1 MLRLRIAFLH
11 WALPKTLYKSA
22 VRTAP
27 VERCTD
33 LINLIR
39 SLYERCT
46 GVVQGAVQGALR
58 RAPLCF
64 LVRTEQGRCTE
75 APYVQP
81 PEWYQSLVSSP
92 WSPGKSPTRLSST
105 VSLPPPTI
113 QRTQSNKIQDLVE
126 YTHIPAS
133 AQINETT
140 LPLLNPYNIF
150 KRSKSL
156 AIRLTRLVHTR
167 PLPIKEYVQSTGLD
181 KCLIPSSSNEQYVT
195 LTIDQD
201 MIDQWIK
208 DGYSHLHI
216 GAVRIILTLHGR
228 KGLPVTAR
236 LALLNTIYTQYEH
249 AVIGTCLS
257 TLHDG
262 SISLTYYPNFNIPLQ
277 DQNLHKCL
285 KIQVQ
290 ILGAPMQANSYM
302 ATVHHQLAY
311 RLQDHAL
318 DLPLPGHNGDTIF
331 IKAEREDEVPT
342 ILQIPKQLPREKLI
356 EIMPLEWLTNYE
368 KVFLDEAPVVATD
381 TKYVPQP
388 DGSIKTIY
396 AHLPGSKVPSSSETP
411 PIFQALVIQPVTT
424 EDDIPIHSFEADGSP
439 IYTDKIRGHFIW
451 DVDPNMCDADCICRR
466 YLKDTSP
473 RSYKSWPKP
482 HKPGHP
488 DSPWIGLHPIKKKP
502 LPIYDRALQ
511 ILLSEGLLPPQ
522 LDYATPTL
530 PPPVPCYMTSDY
542 DCDFPP
548 LEPSSNQEKTRF
560 SKPFVQSTEVQPDGS
575 FKQPS
580 QAEQVLNWQSHNA
593 RAQNRVLNSIDQ
605 KIDRVT
611 RHVSQHDLHLQSLD
625 ATFRDLA
632 SDLQSRIAK
641 LHSDLHRY
649 ISLGYAGPDFDTKE
663 REIQQLKAQLE
674 QLTRDHSREHSSKPK
689 SYSHQS
695 LFFPVSPTHSPPSK
709 PDEFSGHF
717 KSTGELFRKYPVL
730 SSPPAKQKKRSPSK
744 QKDKQAASSS
754 YNPVLLASKVS
765 YSSSKS
771 DSTSEDVSSQSSQ
784 TSCQSSWLDTA
795 NSSPHDQADLTQV
808 YMASRTDPQPSTQA
822 YESPD
827 ETTSTT
833 PTPAPFVEEPPD
845 HVPGRPPAK
854 PTNGPWFTLD
864 DTSPGSWR
872 TRVSEMSAWL
882 DLQLAKSEQN
892 LESILREFVS
902 RFTGSLRDWYQAL
915 GEYRQL
921 QFVRVPLASQAMGYI
936 FREFLGDPNHIYKQ
950 ARQEFFDMRCCSL
963 KWKDIMFHYKRM
975 SQRYHTL
982 GGINDHSLK
991 QVYVNSL
998 PDDLQDEI
1006 QRKIDTS
1013 RRSINDT
1020 SLGELHMYALSSLD
1034 KLCATQRFFSKM
1046 LTEGKNLQSQ
1056 CRQPSLQIKCKS
1068 SSCTCKTKRKNH
1080 FKHFKNKK
1088 GSSKRF
1094 KFFRKKTKRDIES
1107 IFSEQDQ
1114 TDPSTTFVL
1123 QEDISDSESSGSSD
1137 YSSVPEAYQAIPL
1150 VPQFGPHAPV
1160 RIRPD
1165 KYSKP
1170 VDVIAYLDTGSH
1182 NTMMN
1187 PTILPPEYWKSQ
1199 EHHFIAADGKVFAT
1213 HLISRKKIGIQF
1225 FPSFTLWVH
1234 VLGTPLPDKDILIG
1248 WDIFRQCKSLRILP
1262 SGIRY
1267 KKNFKAF
1274 SEIPKIFKLSAIQ
1287 APFEQI
1293 QQKLLLLCADNHAS
1307 FSHPSPLWKNPDF
1320 FIKLPFKLNEDSNP
1334 TKATHSGMSPSDL
1347 KLATEECN
1355 ELLRQGLIEHT
1366 SSPWACQAFY
1376 VEKRSELIRGKK
1388 RLVVDYKPLNLFLR
1402 DDKFPVPR
1410 PNVLFSQLPGAT
1422 VFSKFDLKGA
1432 FWQIGIH
1439 PDERYKTAFC
1449 LPNAQYQWTVLPFGL
1464 KTAPSLFQKAVTRIF
1479 HPLLHSALIYIDD
1492 ILLFS
1497 PDETS
1502 HILLLQQF
1510 HDIVNKY
1517 DLSVHQIQQ
1526 FLGIVNY
1533 VRDFIPH
1540 VSHYTSVLS
1549 TLLKKR
1555 PPPWGSS
1562 HTEAIAKLKKISQSP
1577 LALTIPSSGQLILQT
1592 DASDIFWGAVLIEDQ
1607 AGQRSYCGHASGKFK
1622 DSQQHYH
1629 TIYKEILAVKNGIQ
1643 KLDFH
1648 LRTRN
1653 FIVEMDNS
1661 SFPKVLDFR
1670 NKIPPNPL
1678 LLRLKDWFARYDFTV
1693 RHVKGHH
1700 NIIADMLSRPPLTR
1714 PPLTHLITPTGH
1726 YPLIYMASHAGPSSS
1741 QAGPSSSSPVIQD
1754 YSFPPE
1760 LLANLPPDHQPSL
1773 DQIQSFAKAQLPV
1786 YLASINSQDCRH
1798 TVTNLSRPFLDPFI
1812 MPPFYYFSPQLLCSS
1827 GVYLFYIIMPLSSL
1841 FKLCMV
1847 IFMILLNKTL
1857 C

>member
-1 MLRLRIAFLH
+1 
-11 WALPKTLYKSA
+11 
-22 VRTAP
+22 
-27 VERCTD
+27 
-33 LINLIR
+33 
-39 SLYERCT
+39 
-46 GVVQGAVQGALR
+46 
-58 RAPLCF
+58 
-64 LVRTEQGRCTE
+64 
-75 APYVQP
+75 
-81 PEWYQSLVSSP
+81 
-92 WSPGKSPTRLSST
+92 
-105 VSLPPPTI
+105 
-113 QRTQSNKIQDLVE
+113 
-126 YTHIPAS
+126 
-133 AQINETT
+133 
-140 LPLLNPYNIF
+140 
-150 KRSKSL
+150 
-156 AIRLTRLVHTR
+156 
-167 PLPIKEYVQSTGLD
+167 
-181 KCLIPSSSNEQYVT
+181 
-195 LTIDQD
+195 
-201 MIDQWIK
+201 
-208 DGYSHLHI
+208 
-216 GAVRIILTLHGR
+216 
-228 KGLPVTAR
+228 
-236 LALLNTIYTQYEH
+236 
-249 AVIGTCLS
+249 
-257 TLHDG
+257 
-262 SISLTYYPNFNIPLQ
+262 
-277 DQNLHKCL
+277 
-285 KIQVQ
+285 
-290 ILGAPMQANSYM
+290 MQANSYM

-318 DLPLPGHNGDTIF
+318 DLPLPGHNDDTIF
-331 IKAEREDEVPT
+331 IKAEREDEIPN
-342 ILQIPKQLPREKLI
+342 ILQIPKQLPREILT

-368 KVFLDEAPVVATD
+368 KVFQDEAPVVATD
-381 TKYVPQP
+381 TTYVSQP
-388 DGSIKTIY
+388 DGTIKTIY
-396 AHLPGSKVPSSSETP
+396 KPLTGSKAPSNSDTP
-411 PIFQALVIQPVTT
+411 PIFQALMIQPVTT
-424 EDDIPIHSFEADGSP
+424 EDDIPIHSFEADGSS
-439 IYTDKIRGHFIW
+439 IYTNKIRGHFIW

-466 YLKDTSP
+466 CLKDTSP
-473 RSYKSWPKP
+473 RSCKSWPKP
-482 HKPGHP
+482 HKPGRP

-511 ILLSEGLLPPQ
+511 ILQSEGHLPPQ
-522 LDYATPTL
+522 PDYATPAL

-611 RHVSQHDLHLQSLD
+611 RHVSQHDHHLQSLD

-641 LHSDLHRY
+641 LHSDLHKY
-649 ISLGYAGPDFDTKE
+649 ISHGYSGPDFDTKE
-663 REIQQLKAQLE
+663 REIKQLKAQLE
-674 QLTRDHSREHSSKPK
+674 QLTRDHSRDHSREHSSKPK
-689 SYSHQS
+689 PYSHQS
-695 LFFPVSPTHSPPSK
+695 LFFPISPTHSPPSK
-709 PDEFSGHF
+709 PDEFSSHF

-730 SSPPAKQKKRSPSK
+730 SSSPAKQKKRSPSK

-754 YNPVLLASKVS
+754 YNPVLFASKVS
-765 YSSSKS
+765 SSSSKF

-784 TSCQSSWLDTA
+784 TSCHSSWLDTV
-795 NSSPHDQADLTQV
+795 NSSPHDHADLTQV
-808 YMASRTDPQPSTQA
+808 YMASRTDPQPSTQT

-827 ETTSTT
+827 ETTSTA
-833 PTPAPFVEEPPD
+833 PAPFVEEPPD

-864 DTSPGSWR
+864 DTSPGSWG

-936 FREFLGDPNHIYKQ
+936 FREFLGDPDHIYRQ
-950 ARQEFFDMRCCSL
+950 ARQEFFDIRCCSL
-963 KWKDIMFHYKRM
+963 KRKDIMFHYKRM
-975 SQRYHTL
+975 SQRYYTL

-1013 RRSINDT
+1013 GRSLNDT

-1068 SSCTCKTKRKNH
+1068 SSCTCRMKKQNH
-1080 FKHFKNKK
+1080 FKRFKNKK

-1094 KFFRKKTKRDIES
+1094 KFFRKKTKRGWNKSQHCYICGKPGHYAKKCPNKKAKSARLVQQLRDIADEVPSDADIES

-1123 QEDISDSESSGSSD
+1123 QEDVSDLESSGSSD

-1165 KYSKP
+1165 KYSSP

-1199 EHHFIAADGKVFAT
+1199 EHHFRAADGKVFAT
-1213 HLISRKKIGIQF
+1213 HLISKKKIGIQF

-1234 VLGTPLPDKDILIG
+1234 VLGTPLPDKDILLG
-1248 WDIFRQCKSLRILP
+1248 WDVFCQCKSLWILP

-1274 SEIPKIFKLSAIQ
+1274 SDIPKIFKLSALQ

-1293 QQKLLLLCADNHAS
+1293 QQKLLLLCADNHAT

-1320 FIKLPFKLNEDSNP
+1320 FIKLPFKLNEDTNP

-1347 KLATEECN
+1347 KLVNEGCN

-1422 VFSKFDLKGA
+1422 IFSKFDLKGA

-1479 HPLLHSALIYIDD
+1479 HPLLHLALIYIDD

-1510 HDIVNKY
+1510 HDIVNQYGIMLSEKKSIVGKSEIEFLGMHIANGQY
-1517 DLSVHQIQQ
+1517 RPGPHLAVRLLDFPDSDLSVHQVQQ

-1549 TLLKKR
+1549 TILKQR
-1555 PPPWGSS
+1555 PPPWSSS
-1562 HTEAIAKLKKISQSP
+1562 HTEAIRILKEISQSP
-1577 LALTIPSSGQLILQT
+1577 PALTIPSSGQLVLQT

-1607 AGQRSYCGHASGKFK
+1607 DGQRSYCGHASGKFK

-1700 NIIADMLSRPPLTR
+1700 NIIIDMLSR

-1726 YPLIYMASHAGPSSS
+1726 YPLIYMASPAGPSSS
-1741 QAGPSSSSPVIQD
+1741 HAGPSSSSPVIQD

-1760 LLANLPPDHQPSL
+1760 LLATLPPDQQPSL

-1786 YLASINSQDCRH
+1786 YLASINS
-1798 TVTNLSRPFLDPFI
+1798 
-1812 MPPFYYFSPQLLCSS
+1812 
-1827 GVYLFYIIMPLSSL
+1827 
-1841 FKLCMV
+1841 
-1847 IFMILLNKTL
+1847 
-1857 C
+1857 